1 VKLKGEYPSSVDV
14 KISLK
19 GEKVSRKC
27 FFYHQLLPVE
37 FFKLKFCV
45 DFKFDDP
52 IIQKSEKNC
61 QIKVVIPDFRCRVN
75 KS

>member
-1 VKLKGEYPSSVDV
+1 M
-14 KISLK
+14 
-19 GEKVSRKC
+19 
-27 FFYHQLLPVE
+27 FFYHQLIPVE